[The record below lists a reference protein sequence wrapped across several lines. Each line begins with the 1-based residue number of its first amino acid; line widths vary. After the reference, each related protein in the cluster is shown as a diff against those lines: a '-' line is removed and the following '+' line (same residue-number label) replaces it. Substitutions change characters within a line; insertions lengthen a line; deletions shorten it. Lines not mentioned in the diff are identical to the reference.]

1 MDIEV
6 SKIREQFGL
15 VEKYR
20 ENNWAKL
27 PLLQQV
33 SESNGNTPRTTMKP
47 KSKVT
52 PKMETPRSAT
62 STPRNRPNVK
72 DFLAARRK
80 ELAESQKSDHPM
92 NGEAALISLL

>member
-6 SKIREQFGL
+6 SKIREQFAL

-27 PLLQQV
+27 PQIHIP
-33 SESNGNTPRTTMKP
+33 ESNGSTPRTTMKP

-52 PKMETPRSAT
+52 PKMETPRSTT

-72 DFLAARRK
+72 DFLAARRR
-80 ELAESQKSDHPM
+80 ELAESQKSENHM
-92 NGEAALISLL
+92 NGEAALISFS